1 MPGRILILG
10 PIPPPFG
17 GIASQI
23 ANTVPY
29 LVAAGFERV
38 HIVSW
43 GRENSVVEEG
53 PVVRQRIDL
62 RGHARSLFNPVK
74 WGQAWASY
82 RVLRRAGASARL
94 AFAEAVRFSVVR
106 DLVRQHRFDIVHYFM
121 LTEGLTA
128 PLMRRFEPGVKL
140 ALTMYGEVFD
150 NEALFKTRP
159 RLISEQLDVIDHAMS
174 SSCYCA
180 RSIETL
186 GLVNYLIEPLYYG
199 VDLKRFSPDNDGS
212 AFRARTGI
220 APDARVLFF
229 FARLLDE
236 MGADVVA
243 DVVPEVI
250 AARPD
255 TVFVV
260 AGADGPC
267 AARFREL
274 AQQYPGRVHLFVNVP
289 GADVPAMYAACDLLL
304 APTRERHACMG
315 MSIKEA
321 MASGRVGI
329 CSRSG
334 GIPEAVVDGETGVLL
349 PTGADLHVDRADMVS
364 SILGLC
370 ADDARRER
378 MGRAARARAESMFDN
393 AQTAARLVAV
403 YRKLTG

>member
-1 MPGRILILG
+1 MARILILG
-10 PIPPPFG
+10 PFPPPYG

-23 ANTVPY
+23 GNTVPY
-29 LVAAGFERV
+29 IVEAGFERV
-38 HIVSW
+38 HIVAW
-43 GRENSVVEEG
+43 GRENSVTQEG
-53 PVVRQRIDL
+53 AVVRQRIDL
-62 RGHARSLFNPVK
+62 RGHARKLLNPLR
-74 WGQAWASY
+74 WASSWSTW
-82 RVLRRAGASARL
+82 RDLRRRGASARL
-94 AFAEAVRFSVVR
+94 ALAETVRFNVVLE
-106 DLVRQHRFDIVHYFM
+106 LVREHRFDIVHYFM

-128 PLMRRFEPGVKL
+128 PSMRRYQPRVKL

-150 NEALFKTRP
+150 HEALFMSRP
-159 RLISEQLDVIDHAMS
+159 ALVSHQLDVYDHAMS

-180 RSIETL
+180 RSIESL

-199 VDLKRFSPDNDGS
+199 VDLKRFSPGNDGT
-212 AFRARTGI
+212 AFRAKHGI
-220 APDARVLFF
+220 AADAKVLFF

-243 DVVPEVI
+243 DIVPEVV

-267 AARFREL
+267 AARFRDL
-274 AQQYPGRVHLFVNVP
+274 QQKHPGRVHLFVNVP

-334 GIPEAVVDGETGVLL
+334 GIPEAVADGETGVLL
-349 PTGADLHVDRADMVS
+349 PTGADLHVNRADMIAEV
-364 SILGLC
+364 LRLC

-378 MGRAARARAESMFDN
+378 MGKAARLRAESMFDN
-393 AQTAARLVAV
+393 KQTAARLVAI
-403 YRKLTG
+403 YRKLAGG